1 MKLKADKTDSNR
13 GLKKILKAL
22 SVVAIIQSVFLT
34 VILFSGDNETRE
46 TANLEETKIIDAY
59 NIDELITYKDLLTT
73 HSKHLQAIRNAEQ
86 LINVNP
92 NSTLEDIQNNLKIV
106 LEKANSEGLSDE
118 GNIDTLNRY
127 AQYIYMNADLS
138 MYGRILKEETENAII
153 DRLGEITKTAESREE
168 NKEEGL
174 YLSSILYAKYAP
186 IKDTKIG
193 EKKARSCLDMKQGF
207 INIIRNM

>member
-1 MKLKADKTDSNR
+1 MKADKTDPNR

-22 SVVAIIQSVFLT
+22 LVVAIIQS
-34 VILFSGDNETRE
+34 LFITIIFFGDNETQD

-59 NIDELITYKDLLTT
+59 NMDELVTYKDLLTT
-73 HSKHLQAIRNAEQ
+73 HSEHLDAIRSSEQ

-92 NSTLEDIQNNLKIV
+92 NTTLEDIQNNLKIV
-106 LEKANSEGLSDE
+106 LDNAHNEGLSDE

-153 DRLGEITKTAESREE
+153 DRLGEITKTHESREQ

-186 IKDTKIG
+186 IEDTNIG
-193 EKKARSCLDMKQGF
+193 EKKASSSKSMKQGF
-207 INIIRNM
+207 INIIRDM